1 MGWGKIRR
9 GFRRARLSWT
19 NDDRTVAVGVCA
31 AQLPAAWL
39 LSLFSGSVED
49 DYGVGIGGPALGLGL
64 ACALLFAPLVLPILG
79 LVQTVAQITPAALL
93 AHLSVRRLRGP
104 GWAWHLLYVVLLG
117 ACWAMLPAAWWGRP
131 FTATALVL
139 AALGT
144 LPVLGVAY
152 ARRRARATERRWGA
166 LGVWWRGGLGCFG
179 LCGLALVGGLLVTA
193 TGLIEEYEPP
203 KLSAAQLAGL
213 WRGDDGAA
221 LKLLPG
227 GRAQLTDLPAEPEF
241 GADSAEDFEVCD
253 GMGTWWLDT
262 EGRDDRW
269 GGQGP
274 QERDGVVVR
283 LDDDCAEQT
292 YWTIGGTA
300 HEPELFVLFGD
311 PDAGDLRILK
321 RD

>member
-9 GFRRARLSWT
+9 GLRRARLSWT

-39 LSLFSGSVED
+39 LSLFGGTAED
-49 DYGVGIGGPALGLGL
+49 DYGVGTGGLALGLM
-64 ACALLFAPLVLPILG
+64 CALLFAPLVLPILG
-79 LVQTVAQITPAALL
+79 LLQTVTQITPAALL
-93 AHLSVRRLRGP
+93 AHPSARRFRGP

-117 ACWAMLPAAWWGRP
+117 AGWAFLPVIFWGWS

-139 AALGT
+139 AALGV

-152 ARRRARATERRWGA
+152 ARRRAQGTGRTWGA
-166 LGVWWRGGLGCFG
+166 LGVWWRGSLGCFG
-179 LCGLALVGGLLVTA
+179 LCGLALVGGSLVA
-193 TGLIEEYEPP
+193 ASGLIEEYEPP
-203 KLSAAQLAGL
+203 KLSAAQLAGV
-213 WRGDDGAA
+213 WRGDNGAA

-227 GRAQLTDLPAEPEF
+227 GRAHVTDLPAEAEF
-241 GADSAEDFEVCD
+241 DMESAEDIEVCD

-274 QERDGVVVR
+274 EERDGVVVR
-283 LDDDCAEQT
+283 LDGGCGEQT

-321 RD
+321 RE

>member
-9 GFRRARLSWT
+9 GLRRARLNWT

-39 LSLFSGSVED
+39 LSLFNGSAED
-49 DYGVGIGGPALGLGL
+49 DYGVGTGGPALGL
-64 ACALLFAPLVLPILG
+64 ACVLLFAPLVLPVLG
-79 LVQTVAQITPAALL
+79 LVQTVAQIAPAALP
-93 AHLSVRRLRGP
+93 AHLSARRFRGP
-104 GWAWHLLYVVLLG
+104 GWAWHLLYVVLFG
-117 ACWAMLPAAWWGRP
+117 ASWALLPVILWGWS

-139 AALGT
+139 AGLGV

-152 ARRRARATERRWGA
+152 ARRRARATGRRWGA

-179 LCGLALVGGLLVTA
+179 LCGLALIGGPLVTA
-193 TGLIEEYEPP
+193 TGLIKEYEPP
-203 KLSAAQLAGL
+203 KLSAAQLAGV
-213 WRGDDGAA
+213 WRGDNGAA

-227 GRAQLTDLPAEPEF
+227 GRAHLTDLPAEPEF

-253 GMGTWWLDT
+253 GMGTWWLDL

-269 GGQGP
+269 AGEGP
-274 QERDGVVVR
+274 ETRDGVVVR
-283 LDDDCAEQT
+283 LDDGCAEQT
-292 YWTIGGTA
+292 YWTIGGTER
-300 HEPELFVLFGD
+300 EPELFVLFGD

-321 RD
+321 RE